1 MHRWR
6 GGRRHGGGTPI
17 NQKQMID
24 MNGPTFAPPDP
35 STLFTQSA
43 ERFTKFW
50 SAFTDGMGGLENFE
64 TPTPDSMRKMRGAF
78 LNSLAASYDEYLRSP
93 EFTKQLSQMLQQ
105 GVKAQQRMAEMLGQT
120 QSAWQASS
128 RQDVD
133 AMMQVM
139 QRLER
144 RIGDGF
150 ARLDER
156 VRDLESAV
164 ERQAS
169 AEPEKKKAAVKQTA
183 PRAARP
189 AAKKTTKK
197 VVKKAAGKATQKS
210 TRKK

>member
-1 MHRWR
+1 M
-6 GGRRHGGGTPI
+6 
-17 NQKQMID
+17 
-24 MNGPTFAPPDP
+24 APPDP

-50 SAFTDGMGGLENFE
+50 TAFADGMGGLEGFE

-105 GVKAQQRMAEMLGQT
+105 GVQAQQQMAEMLGQT

-156 VRDLESAV
+156 VGALESAV
-164 ERQAS
+164 ERQGGS
-169 AEPEKKKAAVKQTA
+169 EPEKKPPAKKTA

-189 AAKKTTKK
+189 AARKTTKK
-197 VVKKAAGKATQKS
+197 VVKKAAKKS
-210 TRKK
+210 ARKKQP